1 MLAVAKS
8 DIGLIRQTNEDS
20 YKCINPNLYIVADG
34 MGGHLAGEV
43 ASKMAVNVI
52 KNYIFTHID
61 SELDLENLLK
71 NAILEA
77 NKMIFEKAHQDKNYL
92 GMGTTVSIVY
102 CRDTQFFWG
111 HVGDSRIY
119 LLRNNELIQITKDHS
134 LVWDL
139 LESESITK
147 AEAKVHPQRNILT
160 RAVGVDENLLV
171 DTGACDL
178 FKNDKLLLCT
188 DGLTNMLNE
197 DCIKKAI
204 LSENIDLKESIDFLV
219 SAAIAAGGSDNIT
232 VILSEV

>member
-20 YKCINPNLYIVADG
+20 YECINPNLYIVADG

-52 KNYIFTHID
+52 KNFIYTHIN
-61 SELDLENLLK
+61 SELDLESLLK

-77 NKMIFEKAHQDKNYL
+77 NKMILKKAQQNKEYL

-102 CRDTQFFWG
+102 CTDNQFFWG

-119 LLRNNELIQITKDHS
+119 LLRNDELIQITKDHS

-139 LESESITK
+139 LASGSITK
-147 AEAKVHPQRNILT
+147 SEANVHPQRNVLT
-160 RAVGVDENLLV
+160 RAVGVDKNLLV
-171 DTGACDL
+171 DTGVCDL
-178 FKNDKLLLCT
+178 FKNDRLLLCT

-197 DCIKKAI
+197 DSIKKTI
-204 LSENIDLKESIDFLV
+204 SSKNIDLTESIDFLV
-219 SAAIAAGGSDNIT
+219 SSAIAAGGSDNIT
-232 VILSEV
+232 VILSET

>member
-20 YKCINPNLYIVADG
+20 YACINPNLYIVADG

-43 ASKMAVNVI
+43 ASKIAVNVI
-52 KNYIFTHID
+52 ENYICTHID
-61 SELDLENLLK
+61 SELNIENLLK

-77 NKMIFEKAHQDKNYL
+77 NKMIFEKAHQDKDYL
-92 GMGTTVSIVY
+92 GMGTTVSIAY
-102 CRDTQFFWG
+102 CKGTQFFWG

-139 LESESITK
+139 LKSGSITK
-147 AEAKVHPQRNILT
+147 AEAKVHPQRNVLT
-160 RAVGVDENLLV
+160 RAVGVDETLLV
-171 DTGACDL
+171 DTGVCDL
-178 FKNDKLLLCT
+178 FKNDRLLLCT

-197 DCIKKAI
+197 DSIKKAI
-204 LSENIDLKESIDFLV
+204 SSETIDLKESIDFLV
-219 SAAIAAGGSDNIT
+219 GAALAAGGSDNIT
-232 VILSEV
+232 VILSEI

>member
-20 YKCINPNLYIVADG
+20 YECINPNLYIVADG

-52 KNYIFTHID
+52 KNYICTHID
-61 SELDLENLLK
+61 SELNLESLLK

-77 NKMIFEKAHQDKNYL
+77 NKMIFEKAHQDKDYL

-102 CRDTQFFWG
+102 CKDTQFFWG

-139 LESESITK
+139 FESGSITK
-147 AEAKVHPQRNILT
+147 AEANVHPQRNVLT
-160 RAVGVDENLLV
+160 RAVGVDEHLLV
-171 DTGACDL
+171 DTGVCDL
-178 FKNDKLLLCT
+178 FKNDRLLLCT

-197 DCIKKAI
+197 DSIKKAI
-204 LSENIDLKESIDFLV
+204 SCENIDLKESIDFLV
-219 SAAIAAGGSDNIT
+219 SAAITAGGSDNIT
-232 VILSEV
+232 VILSEI

>member
-1 MLAVAKS
+1 LLAVAKS

-20 YKCINPNLYIVADG
+20 YECINPNLYIVADG

-43 ASKMAVNVI
+43 ASKMAVDVI
-52 KNYIFTHID
+52 KNYICIHID
-61 SELDLENLLK
+61 SELNLESLLK

-77 NKMIFEKAHQDKNYL
+77 NKMIFEKAHQDKDYL
-92 GMGTTVSIVY
+92 GMGTTVSIAY
-102 CRDTQFFWG
+102 CKDTQMFWG

-139 LESESITK
+139 LENGSITK
-147 AEAKVHPQRNILT
+147 AEAKVHPQRNVLT

-171 DTGACDL
+171 DTGVCNL
-178 FKNDKLLLCT
+178 FRNDRLLLCT

-197 DCIKKAI
+197 DIIKEAI
-204 LSENIDLKESIDFLV
+204 SSETIDLKESIDFLV
-219 SAAIAAGGSDNIT
+219 DAAIAAGGSDNIT
-232 VILSEV
+232 VILSEI